1 MNSSSSSAL
10 RVIAAALLAGCLT
23 GGRAQET
30 VRPEVGKI
38 LQDASALIKAQKY
51 KEALARVRDA
61 DAVPNKSANDSLTI
75 ERMRMAAASGAGD
88 TETAARAF
96 DAVNASGKLPA
107 ADKLRMME
115 SLAGS
120 YYRARDYPKAI
131 TWSQR
136 YLKEGG
142 SNGAIRNL
150 LIQSQYLGGDTA
162 GAARELVA
170 EIQADEKNGRAPA
183 EERLNL
189 LLNAAMRQAD
199 GRTDVFALERL
210 VTYYPKK
217 EYWAELLNRV
227 QRKQEFSD
235 RFALD
240 AYRLMLATGSM
251 RNANDYME
259 MTQLALQA
267 GFAAEAKAAI
277 DKGFAANVLGTGA
290 EADRQKRLRDLAYK
304 KADEDK
310 ATLAEREAQ
319 AAGSKDAAALV
330 SIGFN
335 QALAGQGAKGVA
347 LIEKGIAIGGLKRP
361 EDAKLRL
368 GQALVLAGESAK
380 ATSVLRSVVGT
391 DGAADLAR
399 LWTLLGR
406 RKT

>member
-10 RVIAAALLAGCLT
+10 RVIAAALLAGVLA
-23 GGRAQET
+23 GGQAQET

>member
-10 RVIAAALLAGCLT
+10 RVIAAALLAGCLA

>member
-10 RVIAAALLAGCLT
+10 RVIAAALLAGVLA
-23 GGRAQET
+23 GGQAQET

-51 KEALARVRDA
+51 KEALAKVRDA